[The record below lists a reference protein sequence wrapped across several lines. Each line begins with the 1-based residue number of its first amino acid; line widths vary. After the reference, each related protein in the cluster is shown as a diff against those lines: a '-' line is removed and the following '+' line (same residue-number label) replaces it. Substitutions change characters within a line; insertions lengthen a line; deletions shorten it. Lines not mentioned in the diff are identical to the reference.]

1 MSKNDNTDRSN
12 LKIIKPFLVFLH
24 ITQLLCVLPPFPVGD
39 PKRAG
44 DGCGQDRAE
53 RHCAPTPWNL
63 GGKSCSLQ
71 QSVRPG
77 GQARMGAHGAPE
89 GPADGFPA
97 AG

>member
-63 GGKSCSLQ
+63 GGKSYSQ
-71 QSVRPG
+71 VN
-77 GQARMGAHGAPE
+77 
-89 GPADGFPA
+89 PA
-97 AG
+97 AEREARRAGEDGSAWSPRGAR